1 MLDLEC
7 FCFPLTNS
15 SSSEVVRSRSL
26 EQAASLGSPT
36 RFVELNTT
44 SVSCTR
50 YTADGEDKVL
60 HKFSITL
67 ERLFFREPVIYIHF
81 FNVMKCSQVQ
91 LHNYEIWHF
100 STFNT
105 IKIFYSINTC
115 IFIILQFSYY
125 CKCLYLSKPKNFH
138 MYTILSFP
146 EHMVFKITFL
156 SYFY

>member
-100 STFNT
+100 LTFNT
-105 IKIFYSINTC
+105 IKSFIPQIHVYSLFSNFLITVNAC
-115 IFIILQFSYY
+115 IYPNPRISICIQY
-125 CKCLYLSKPKNFH
+125 
-138 MYTILSFP
+138 
-146 EHMVFKITFL
+146 
-156 SYFY
+156 